1 MALVSYVPHV
11 LIVSNKLGVKSIPD
25 LVALSKTRPINLATS
40 GVGSASHMTLERF
53 KQATG
58 AQIAHV
64 PYKSGGSLLPDVISG
79 NVDGAMTEL
88 STAVE
93 LHKGGQA
100 HIVGVAGASRSKSA
114 PDIPTFDEQG
124 VKGFLARS
132 FIGIVAPAKVPAEA
146 LAKLQA
152 AIAGG
157 VGAGTEAAAKLIAT
171 GSEIATPEQMTPRR
185 LRRLHQTR
193 LGGHAGRSE
202 ACGTWQVAR
211 RSGALRSDPSRE
223 EILHP
228 RGLYVARDEGGADA
242 AHQDE
247 GEPAVPHLLVLAHD
261 GRGGRR
267 RQGRARREYR
277 RCASAGRR
285 RRVARSTRAASR
297 RPGPAGSEAEGQA
310 DADGDG
316 LAVQQPVGEA
326 GPGLQRVAEG
336 VAEVEQ
342 HAVAGLGLVAG
353 DDGGLARHADGHGV
367 RQGAAPPGPPR
378 LANSAPARRRTRHRR
393 AGHTWQPRR
402 SPRGISRGGSVAST
416 SMSASTRLG

>member
-1 MALVSYVPHV
+1 MIVSRCIFAKALAALGVLAVASQAAWAQGYPDRPIRLIVPFAAGGNADINGRVVADVVQRALGQPAVVENRAGAGGGVGAEYVARAEPDGYTLLVGSNGPLTINPIINPNVSYDPLKDFAPVALVSYVPHV

-132 FIGIVAPAKVPAEA
+132 FIGIVAPAKVSAEA

-152 AIAGG
+152 AIAAG
-157 VGAGTEAAAKLIAT
+157 VGAGTEAAAKLVAT
-171 GSEIATPEQMTPRR
+171 GSEIATPEQMTP
-185 LRRLHQTR
+185 
-193 LGGHAGRSE
+193 AGF
-202 ACGTWQVAR
+202 A
-211 RSGALRSDPSRE
+211 DF
-223 EILHP
+223 IK
-228 RGLYVARDEGGADA
+228 RDLEDM
-242 AHQDE
+242 
-247 GEPAVPHLLVLAHD
+247 
-261 GRGGRR
+261 
-267 RQGRARREYR
+267 
-277 RCASAGRR
+277 
-285 RRVARSTRAASR
+285 RAA
-297 RPGPAGSEAEGQA
+297 AK
-310 DADGDG
+310 
-316 LAVQQPVGEA
+316 L
-326 GPGLQRVAEG
+326 
-336 VAEVEQ
+336 
-342 HAVAGLGLVAG
+342 AGLGK
-353 DDGGLARHADGHGV
+353 
-367 RQGAAPPGPPR
+367 
-378 LANSAPARRRTRHRR
+378 
-393 AGHTWQPRR
+393 
-402 SPRGISRGGSVAST
+402 
-416 SMSASTRLG
+416 

>member
-1 MALVSYVPHV
+1 MIVSRCIFAKALAALGVVAVASQAAWAQGYPDRPIRLIVPFAAGGNADINGRVVADVVQRALGQPAVVENRAGAGGGVGAEYVARAEPDGYTLLVGSNGPLTINPITNPNVSYDPLKDFAAVALVSYVPHV

-100 HIVGVAGASRSKSA
+100 LILGVAGASRSRSA

-152 AIAGG
+152 AIAAG
-157 VGAGTEAAAKLIAT
+157 VGAGTDAAAKLIAT
-171 GSEIATPEQMTPRR
+171 GSEIATPEQMTP
-185 LRRLHQTR
+185 
-193 LGGHAGRSE
+193 AGFAEFIRNDFE
-202 ACGTWQVAR
+202 
-211 RSGALRSDPSRE
+211 DM
-223 EILHP
+223 
-228 RGLYVARDEGGADA
+228 
-242 AHQDE
+242 
-247 GEPAVPHLLVLAHD
+247 
-261 GRGGRR
+261 
-267 RQGRARREYR
+267 
-277 RCASAGRR
+277 
-285 RRVARSTRAASR
+285 RAASK
-297 RPGPAGSEAEGQA
+297 
-310 DADGDG
+310 
-316 LAVQQPVGEA
+316 L
-326 GPGLQRVAEG
+326 
-336 VAEVEQ
+336 
-342 HAVAGLGLVAG
+342 AGLGK
-353 DDGGLARHADGHGV
+353 
-367 RQGAAPPGPPR
+367 
-378 LANSAPARRRTRHRR
+378 
-393 AGHTWQPRR
+393 
-402 SPRGISRGGSVAST
+402 
-416 SMSASTRLG
+416 

>member
-1 MALVSYVPHV
+1 MIVSRCIFAKALAALGVLAVASQAAWAQGYPDRPIRLIVPFAAGGNADLNGRVVADVVQRALGQPAVVENRAGAGGGVGAEYVARAEPDGYTLLVGSNGPLTINPIINPNVSYDPLKDFAPVALVSYVPHV

-152 AIAGG
+152 AIAAG

-171 GSEIATPEQMTPRR
+171 GSEIATPEQMTP
-185 LRRLHQTR
+185 
-193 LGGHAGRSE
+193 AGF
-202 ACGTWQVAR
+202 A
-211 RSGALRSDPSRE
+211 DF
-223 EILHP
+223 IK
-228 RGLYVARDEGGADA
+228 RDLEDM
-242 AHQDE
+242 
-247 GEPAVPHLLVLAHD
+247 
-261 GRGGRR
+261 
-267 RQGRARREYR
+267 
-277 RCASAGRR
+277 
-285 RRVARSTRAASR
+285 RAA
-297 RPGPAGSEAEGQA
+297 AK
-310 DADGDG
+310 
-316 LAVQQPVGEA
+316 L
-326 GPGLQRVAEG
+326 
-336 VAEVEQ
+336 
-342 HAVAGLGLVAG
+342 AGLGK
-353 DDGGLARHADGHGV
+353 
-367 RQGAAPPGPPR
+367 
-378 LANSAPARRRTRHRR
+378 
-393 AGHTWQPRR
+393 
-402 SPRGISRGGSVAST
+402 
-416 SMSASTRLG
+416 

>member
-1 MALVSYVPHV
+1 RPIRLIVPFAAGGNADLNGRVVADVVQRALGQPAVVENRAGAGGGVGAEYVARAEPDGYTLLVGSNGPLTINPIINPNVSYDPLKDFAPVALVSYVPHV

-152 AIAGG
+152 AIAAG
-157 VGAGTEAAAKLIAT
+157 VGAGTEAAAKLVAT
-171 GSEIATPEQMTPRR
+171 GSEIATPEQMTP
-185 LRRLHQTR
+185 
-193 LGGHAGRSE
+193 AGF
-202 ACGTWQVAR
+202 A
-211 RSGALRSDPSRE
+211 DF
-223 EILHP
+223 IK
-228 RGLYVARDEGGADA
+228 RDLEDM
-242 AHQDE
+242 
-247 GEPAVPHLLVLAHD
+247 
-261 GRGGRR
+261 
-267 RQGRARREYR
+267 
-277 RCASAGRR
+277 
-285 RRVARSTRAASR
+285 RAA
-297 RPGPAGSEAEGQA
+297 AK
-310 DADGDG
+310 
-316 LAVQQPVGEA
+316 L
-326 GPGLQRVAEG
+326 
-336 VAEVEQ
+336 
-342 HAVAGLGLVAG
+342 AGLGK
-353 DDGGLARHADGHGV
+353 
-367 RQGAAPPGPPR
+367 
-378 LANSAPARRRTRHRR
+378 
-393 AGHTWQPRR
+393 
-402 SPRGISRGGSVAST
+402 
-416 SMSASTRLG
+416 

>member
-1 MALVSYVPHV
+1 MIVSRCIFAKALAALGVLAVASQAAWAQGYPDRPIRLIVPFAAGGNADLNGRVVADVVQRALGQPAVVENRAGAGGGVGAEYVARAEPDGYTLLVGSNGPLTINPIINPNVSYDPLKDFAPVALVSYVPHV

-100 HIVGVAGASRSKSA
+100 HIVGVAGAARSKSA

-152 AIAGG
+152 AIAAG
-157 VGAGTEAAAKLIAT
+157 VGAGTEAAAKLVAT
-171 GSEIATPEQMTPRR
+171 GSEIATPEQMTP
-185 LRRLHQTR
+185 
-193 LGGHAGRSE
+193 AGF
-202 ACGTWQVAR
+202 A
-211 RSGALRSDPSRE
+211 DF
-223 EILHP
+223 IK
-228 RGLYVARDEGGADA
+228 RDLEDM
-242 AHQDE
+242 
-247 GEPAVPHLLVLAHD
+247 
-261 GRGGRR
+261 
-267 RQGRARREYR
+267 
-277 RCASAGRR
+277 
-285 RRVARSTRAASR
+285 RAA
-297 RPGPAGSEAEGQA
+297 AK
-310 DADGDG
+310 
-316 LAVQQPVGEA
+316 L
-326 GPGLQRVAEG
+326 
-336 VAEVEQ
+336 
-342 HAVAGLGLVAG
+342 AGLGK
-353 DDGGLARHADGHGV
+353 
-367 RQGAAPPGPPR
+367 
-378 LANSAPARRRTRHRR
+378 
-393 AGHTWQPRR
+393 
-402 SPRGISRGGSVAST
+402 
-416 SMSASTRLG
+416 